1 MPVTSETMPRSFDRV
16 AAIAGVG
23 ESGYSRQASGPGD
36 LGLALDASHR
46 ALRDAGLAV
55 SDVDGLMP
63 PYMGA
68 NAEELIANLGLAN
81 VSHVAQVN
89 LGGASPAAAVGQ
101 AAVAIAAGAATCV
114 LVPSGWAGYSGR
126 RARGLAGVDASTPYR
141 RAVRDIYGMH
151 GVNAPSQLYALMA
164 RRHME
169 EFGTTSRDLGAV
181 AVSTRQHA
189 MSNANALMR
198 EPLTIEQHQSSRW
211 IVEPYRLLDCCLE
224 TDGGAAV
231 VVMAADDRRLV
242 TAPVLIAGAASA
254 RPSEPLE
261 MFNRPDF
268 FETGLTAAAPA
279 AFAMAGL
286 GPSDMDLAEIY
297 DCFTFEVIQQLEEAG
312 FCARGE
318 GGRFVSSGRIA
329 PGGKLPV
336 NTHGGLLS
344 QGHGLG
350 MNHVIE
356 AVHQLR
362 GRAGAGQ
369 VVGARAAFVSGWGDL
384 GDGSALVLER
394 GTSPGSLE
402 RGTSS

>member
-1 MPVTSETMPRSFDRV
+1 VTVAHRTERSFARV

-23 ESGYSRQASGPGD
+23 ETGFARPARGSGESPGD
-36 LGLALDASHR
+36 LALALDASRR
-46 ALRDAGLAV
+46 ALRDAGLTIA
-55 SDVDGLMP
+55 DVDGLMP

-68 NAEELIANLGLAN
+68 GAEDLIANLGLGN
-81 VSHVAQVN
+81 ITHVAQVN
-89 LGGASPAAAVGQ
+89 LGGASPVAAVGQ
-101 AAVAIAAGAATCV
+101 AAAAIAAGAARCV
-114 LVPSGWAGYSGR
+114 LVPSGWAGYSGQ

-141 RAVRDIYGMH
+141 RAVRDIYAMH

-169 EFGTTSRDLGAV
+169 QYGTTSFDLGAV
-181 AVSTRQHA
+181 AVSTRRHA
-189 MSNANALMR
+189 MSNRSALMR
-198 EPLTIEQHQSSRW
+198 EPLTLEQHQASRW

-231 VVMAADDRRLV
+231 VVLAADDPRLRSGDG
-242 TAPVLIAGAASA
+242 AVLIAGAAAA

-261 MFNRPDF
+261 MFNRADF

-286 GPSDMDLAEIY
+286 GPSDMDMAQIY

-318 GGRFVSSGRIA
+318 GGRFVSSGSIA
-329 PGGKLPV
+329 PGGALPV

-350 MNHVIE
+350 MNHVVE
-356 AVHQLR
+356 AVQQLR
-362 GRAGAGQ
+362 GRAGDGQ
-369 VVGARAAFVSGWGDL
+369 VPGARTAFVCGWGDL

-394 GTSPGSLE
+394 SAP
-402 RGTSS
+402 